1 MIPIK
6 IINITLTFPTK
17 RKTVFT
23 YRSYKNKVTKGNTD
37 AELFRFVRVPDKHLV
52 CKYDIEVLSVVGE
65 TGVINN

>member
-6 IINITLTFPTK
+6 LIDIKLTFPTK

-23 YRSYKNKVTKGNTD
+23 YKSYKNKVTKGNTD
-37 AELFRFVRVPDKHLV
+37 AELFRFVRVPDKRLA